1 METVIQQ
8 RPRKM
13 VSTQEGEERERER
26 ERDEGMGNDRDAGMA
41 IQLQAI
47 FRAAQD

>member
-13 VSTQEGEERERER
+13 VSTQEGEERER

>member
-13 VSTQEGEERERER
+13 VSTQEGEERERESAMKGW
-26 ERDEGMGNDRDAGMA
+26 GMIEMLGW
-41 IQLQAI
+41 
-47 FRAAQD
+47 